1 MGTSSEFKLS
11 DFIYLASQSPRRQEL
26 LAQMGVRFKLLLPET
41 KTHSALRQ
49 ELLAL
54 EALEA
59 HQAPESAVQ
68 YVNRV
73 TRLKYQAARLRANA
87 LGKRFDARAPI
98 LCADTTVCLD
108 KRILGKPRSA
118 KEAKEMISALSGRT
132 HQVYTSVIM
141 GRAGVIEQRLSRSR
155 VSMGTWSSAQINAY
169 VASKEWMG
177 KAGGYAIQGQA
188 SSLISSISGSY
199 SGIMG
204 LPLFEVCEILRGM
217 GLEPLKMH
225 VEV

>member
-1 MGTSSEFKLS
+1 MS

-26 LAQMGVRFKLLLPET
+26 LAQMGLRFKLLLPQG
-41 KTHSALRQ
+41 KTPATLER

-59 HQAPESAVQ
+59 HQPPESAVQ
-68 YVNRV
+68 YVQRV
-73 TRLKYQAARLRANA
+73 TRLKYEAARLRAQA

-108 KRILGKPRSA
+108 KKILGKPQNA
-118 KEAKEMISALSGRT
+118 KEARAMISALSGRT
-132 HQVYTSVIM
+132 HRVYTSVVV
-141 GRAGVIEQRLSRSR
+141 GSGALVEQRLSRSR
-155 VSMGTWSSAQINAY
+155 VTMSTWTSAQISAY

-177 KAGGYAIQGQA
+177 KAGGYAVQGKA
-188 SSLISSISGSY
+188 SSLIARIEGSY

-204 LPLFEVCEILRGM
+204 LPLFEVCEILRGW
-217 GLEPLKMH
+217 GLEALNTDN
-225 VEV
+225 EV